1 MELQSQP
8 GVIVE
13 KLMLPP
19 PPGTFQDRDELINHV
34 REFGAN
40 QGYVVTIKK
49 SRRDRRVILGCDR
62 GGVYRNRRKMDE
74 SKRKRKACSR
84 LINCPFEAIGKKDD
98 DVWVLTIRNGEH
110 NHEPLRDMAEHPY
123 SRRFTEDEVRQIK
136 QMTEAGVK
144 PRQVLNALKQSN
156 PELQTTPRHLYNLK
170 AKIRQGKLSENNF
183 KSWRPNKSMPLSASV
198 EELARHSFPLK
209 VRNYIGGKFVE
220 SEASAIIDVI
230 NPATQEVV
238 SQVPLTT
245 YEEFKAAVAA
255 AKQAFP
261 MWRNTPV
268 TIRQRIMFKFQE
280 LIRRVIDKIVM
291 NIAIEQG
298 KTLNGAKGDVLRG
311 LEVVEQ
317 SCGMATLQMG
327 EFIPNATSGVDTFCI
342 REPLGVCAGICPLNL
357 PAMISLW
364 MFPIAVTCG
373 NTFVL
378 KPSVKNPGASMILAA
393 LAAEAGLPDGVL
405 NVVHGTCEIV
415 DYICDDDD
423 IKAISLVGSNTAG
436 MLTYARAATRGKRVQ
451 SNMGAKNHAIIMPD
465 ASADATLDAIIAA
478 GFGAAGQRCMTLS
491 TLIFVGGSAPWELEL
506 IDRAKALKVNAGTEV
521 GADLGPVISKE
532 TKDHIC
538 KLVQSGVES
547 GARLLLD
554 GRNIVVPRYEQGNF
568 LGPTIL
574 CDVATDME
582 CYKEEMFGPV
592 LLCMQADS
600 LEEAI
605 AIVNKN
611 RYGNGASI
619 FTTSGVAARKFQND
633 VESGLVGINLPVPIP
648 LPFSSVNG
656 SKASFSG
663 DLNFC
668 GKAGVQFYTQIKT
681 IAQQWKDLPTRR
693 VSLPHPPTSETEMS
707 SRATSL
713 ARPPSSE
720 IDLPINEVSPA
731 MPLASE
737 KDLHGDDLYLPLP
750 PSEEVLPNSEDLPT
764 TPPTREPELSRQEG
778 SLAMPSTSER
788 DPVNLKVFLSVP
800 LASDGDSE
808 GQGGSLSLH
817 PASGETCL
825 SQTSQWAD
833 SLPCISPGTETIL
846 STAEKIYIA
855 PNSQRIDKFAP
866 GIQSVNSER
875 LYFPPSCGN
884 DIAPM
889 FLRNESASPIS
900 LRHNMQMTDMNTH
913 PMPETVY
920 IPAISQR
927 NENASPTSESTDR
940 SGCMGLISSMT
951 DASIH
956 PVSGSFYMATSRRNS
971 MPSSSDRMRLPAD
984 IQREGVS
991 LTSERLFMPASSQ
1004 GMYAQGPKMSTHDYR
1019 GQEMS

>member
-1 MELQSQP
+1 MELQSQQN
-8 GVIVE
+8 VFVE

-19 PPGTFQDRDELINHV
+19 PPGTFQDREELIEHV
-34 REFGAN
+34 REFGAS

-74 SKRKRKACSR
+74 SKRKRKSCSR

-110 NHEPLRDMAEHPY
+110 NHEPLRDMSEHPY

-156 PELQTTPRHLYNLK
+156 PELQTTPRHLYNVK

-183 KSWRPNKSMPLSASV
+183 KSWRPNRSMPQSTSF

-209 VRNYIGGKFVE
+209 VPNYIGGKFVE
-220 SEASAIIDVI
+220 SEGSTIIDVI

-238 SQVPLTT
+238 SQFPLIT
-245 YEEFKAAVAA
+245 YEEFKAAVVA

-280 LIRRVIDKIVM
+280 LIRRDIDKIVM

-378 KPSVKNPGASMILAA
+378 KPSVKNPGASMILAE

-405 NVVHGTCEIV
+405 NVVHGTREIV
-415 DYICDDDD
+415 DYVCDDDD
-423 IKAISLVGSNTAG
+423 IKAISLVGSNAAG
-436 MLTYARAATRGKRVQ
+436 MQTYARAATRGKRVQ

-491 TLIFVGGSAPWELEL
+491 TLIFVGGSAPWEQEVV
-506 IDRAKALKVNAGTEV
+506 DRAKALKVNAGTEV

-538 KLVQSGVES
+538 RLVQSGVES

-574 CDVATDME
+574 CDVATNMD

-633 VESGLVGINLPVPIP
+633 VESGLVGINLSVPIP

-681 IAQQWKDLPTRR
+681 VAQQWKELPTRR
-693 VSLPHPPTSETEMS
+693 VSLPNPPTLFGAEIS
-707 SRATSL
+707 SPGTSL
-713 ARPPSSE
+713 ARPRSSE
-720 IDLPINEVSPA
+720 SDLPTIEVSPA
-731 MPLASE
+731 MSLASE
-737 KDLHGDDLYLPLP
+737 KEMPGDNLYLPLP
-750 PSEEVLPNSEDLPT
+750 PSDEVLPNSEVLPS
-764 TPPTREPELSRQEG
+764 TPPTREQELPRQEG
-778 SLAMPSTSER
+778 SLAMPSASER
-788 DPVNLKVFLSVP
+788 DSVNQKVLLSVP
-800 LASDGDSE
+800 LAADRDSE
-808 GQGGSLSLH
+808 GLNGLLSLN
-817 PASGETCL
+817 PASEDTCL
-825 SQTSQWAD
+825 LQTSQWAD
-833 SLPCISPGTETIL
+833 SLPVISQRTETIP
-846 STAEKIYIA
+846 STAEKIFITQ
-855 PNSQRIDKFAP
+855 NSQTIDKLVPAV
-866 GIQSVNSER
+866 QRTDASNSER
-875 LYFPPSCGN
+875 LYFPLSCSN
-884 DIAPM
+884 DIAPMSPM

-900 LRHNMQMTDMNTH
+900 LRQDMQMTDMNTH
-913 PMPETVY
+913 P
-920 IPAISQR
+920 A
-927 NENASPTSESTDR
+927 
-940 SGCMGLISSMT
+940 
-951 DASIH
+951 
-956 PVSGSFYMATSRRNS
+956 SGSLYLSTSLRNA
-971 MPSSSDRMRLPAD
+971 MPSSSDRVHLSSD
-984 IQREGVS
+984 IRREGVS

-1004 GMYAQGPKMSTHDYR
+1004 GIYAQGPMMSTHDYR
-1019 GQEMS
+1019 GQEMSKTLPSS